1 MQSKLKGY
9 LCGIGAAVCYGT
21 NPLGALYLYEDGINA
36 NSVLF
41 YRFALAVVMLGML
54 MAARR
59 KSLKVS
65 RRELSLLCALGVVF
79 STSSITLY
87 FSFCFMD
94 AGIASTLLFVYPV
107 MVAVIMA
114 LLFKERLPAVSV
126 FAIVLAL
133 SGIAMLYH
141 GDGGATL
148 STRGVMLVMF
158 SSLSYAVYIVVVNKS
173 PLRMSSMKLT
183 FYVLFF
189 GMLTVLTNS
198 FITGLHIQM
207 LTTPRMWSCAFMLAL
222 LPTVFSLVLMTISV
236 HETGSTPTAVMG
248 ALEPLTAVVIGVA
261 VFGEQLTPRLSAG
274 IVLIL
279 TAVIMIIAGKSL
291 FQTRVFSV
299 VSHLG
304 HVIFKTW
311 RWK

>member
-126 FAIVLAL
+126 FAIMLAL

-261 VFGEQLTPRLSAG
+261 VFGEQLTPRLVAG

>member
-126 FAIVLAL
+126 FAIMLAL

-198 FITGLHIQM
+198 FITGLNIQM

-261 VFGEQLTPRLSAG
+261 VFGEQLTPRLAAG

-291 FQTRVFSV
+291 FPARVFSV

>member
-126 FAIVLAL
+126 FAIMLAL
-133 SGIAMLYH
+133 SGIALLYH

-261 VFGEQLTPRLSAG
+261 VFGEQLTPRLAAG

>member
-54 MAARR
+54 MVARR

-79 STSSITLY
+79 STSSI
-87 FSFCFMD
+87 D

-126 FAIVLAL
+126 FAIMLAL

-261 VFGEQLTPRLSAG
+261 VFGEQLTPRLAAG

>member
-1 MQSKLKGY
+1 MQSKFKGY

-126 FAIVLAL
+126 FAIMLAL

-261 VFGEQLTPRLSAG
+261 VFGEQLTPRLAAG

-291 FQTRVFSV
+291 FPARMFTV

>member
-94 AGIASTLLFVYPV
+94 VGIASTLLFVYPV

-126 FAIVLAL
+126 FAIMLAL

-261 VFGEQLTPRLSAG
+261 VFGEQLTPRLAAG

>member
-1 MQSKLKGY
+1 MQSKLIGY

-21 NPLGALYLYEDGINA
+21 NPLGALYLYEDNINA

-54 MAARR
+54 MMAQG
-59 KSLKVS
+59 KSLLVS
-65 RRELSLLCALGVVF
+65 MKELALLAVLGVVF

-114 LLFKERLPAVSV
+114 VLFKEKLSAAAI

-133 SGIAMLYH
+133 AGIALLYE

-148 STRGVMLVMF
+148 STVGVLLVML

-173 PLRMSSMKLT
+173 PLRISSLKLT

-189 GMLTVLTNS
+189 GMLTILANS
-198 FITGLHIQM
+198 FITGIHIQM
-207 LTTPRMWSCAFMLAL
+207 LTTPRMWMCALMLAL
-222 LPTVFSLVLMTISV
+222 LPTVFSLVLMVISV
-236 HETGSTPTAVMG
+236 HEIGATPTAVMG
-248 ALEPLTAVVIGVA
+248 ALEPLTAVVIGVM
-261 VFGEQLTPRLSAG
+261 VFGEQLTLRLSVG

-279 TAVIMIIAGKSL
+279 VAVIIIVAGKS
-291 FQTRVFSV
+291 FFPARVFHV
-299 VSHLG
+299 VSYLG
-304 HVIFKTW
+304 RVISKTW

>member
-126 FAIVLAL
+126 FAIMLAL

-248 ALEPLTAVVIGVA
+248 ALEPLTAVVIGIA
-261 VFGEQLTPRLSAG
+261 VFGEQLTPRLAAG

>member
-59 KSLKVS
+59 KSLKGS

-126 FAIVLAL
+126 FAIMLAL

-248 ALEPLTAVVIGVA
+248 ALEPLTAGC
-261 VFGEQLTPRLSAG
+261 SANSSHR
-274 IVLIL
+274 VLL
-279 TAVIMIIAGKSL
+279 PG
-291 FQTRVFSV
+291 
-299 VSHLG
+299 
-304 HVIFKTW
+304 
-311 RWK
+311 

>member
-65 RRELSLLCALGVVF
+65 RIELSLLCALGVVF

-126 FAIVLAL
+126 FAIMLAL

-261 VFGEQLTPRLSAG
+261 VFGEQLTPRLAAG

>member
-1 MQSKLKGY
+1 MQSKFKGY

-126 FAIVLAL
+126 FAIMLAL

-173 PLRMSSMKLT
+173 PLRLSSMKLT

-261 VFGEQLTPRLSAG
+261 VFGEQLTPRLAAG

>member
-126 FAIVLAL
+126 FAIMLAL
-133 SGIAMLYH
+133 SGIAMLYN

-261 VFGEQLTPRLSAG
+261 VFGEQLTPRLAAG

>member
-126 FAIVLAL
+126 FAIMLAL

-248 ALEPLTAVVIGVA
+248 ALEPLAAVVIGVA
-261 VFGEQLTPRLSAG
+261 GFGEQLTPRLAAG

-291 FQTRVFSV
+291 FQTRGFSV

-304 HVIFKTW
+304 HVIFKTS

>member
-1 MQSKLKGY
+1 M
-9 LCGIGAAVCYGT
+9 CYGT

-126 FAIVLAL
+126 FAIMLAL

-261 VFGEQLTPRLSAG
+261 VFGEQLTPRLAAG

>member
-126 FAIVLAL
+126 FAIMLAL

-248 ALEPLTAVVIGVA
+248 ALEPLTAVVIGVT
-261 VFGEQLTPRLSAG
+261 VFGEQLTPRLAAG

>member
-94 AGIASTLLFVYPV
+94 AGIASTLIFVYPV

-126 FAIVLAL
+126 FAIMLAL

-261 VFGEQLTPRLSAG
+261 VFGEQLTPRLAAG

>member
-21 NPLGALYLYEDGINA
+21 NPLGALYLYEDNINA

-54 MAARR
+54 MMAQG
-59 KSLKVS
+59 KSLLVS
-65 RRELSLLCALGVVF
+65 MKELALLAVLGVVF

-114 LLFKERLPAVSV
+114 VLFKEKLSAAAI

-133 SGIAMLYH
+133 TGIALLYE
-141 GDGGATL
+141 GDGGVTL
-148 STRGVMLVMF
+148 STVGVLLVML
-158 SSLSYAVYIVVVNKS
+158 SSLSYAIYIVVVNKS
-173 PLRMSSMKLT
+173 PLRISSLKLT

-189 GMLTVLTNS
+189 GMLTILANS
-198 FITGLHIQM
+198 FITGLHVQM
-207 LTTPRMWSCAFMLAL
+207 LTTPRMWMCALMLAL
-222 LPTVFSLVLMTISV
+222 LPTVFSLVLMVISV
-236 HETGSTPTAVMG
+236 HEIGSTPTAVMG
-248 ALEPLTAVVIGVA
+248 ALEPLTAVVIGVM
-261 VFGEQLTPRLSAG
+261 VFGEQLTLRLSVG

-279 TAVIMIIAGKSL
+279 VAVIIIVAGKS
-291 FQTRVFSV
+291 FFPARVFHV
-299 VSHLG
+299 VSYLG
-304 HVIFKTW
+304 RVISKTW

>member
-21 NPLGALYLYEDGINA
+21 NPLGALYLYEDNINA

-54 MAARR
+54 MMAQG
-59 KSLKVS
+59 KSLLVS
-65 RRELSLLCALGVVF
+65 MKELALLAVLGVVF

-114 LLFKERLPAVSV
+114 VLFKEKLSAAAI

-133 SGIAMLYH
+133 AGIALLYK

-148 STRGVMLVMF
+148 STVGVLLVML

-173 PLRMSSMKLT
+173 PLRISSLKLT

-189 GMLTVLTNS
+189 GMLTILANS
-198 FITGLHIQM
+198 FITGIHIQM
-207 LTTPRMWSCAFMLAL
+207 LTTPRMWMCALMLAL
-222 LPTVFSLVLMTISV
+222 LPTVFSLVLMVISV
-236 HETGSTPTAVMG
+236 HEIGSTPTAVMG
-248 ALEPLTAVVIGVA
+248 ALEPLTAVVIGVM
-261 VFGEQLTPRLSAG
+261 VFGEQLTLRLSVG

-279 TAVIMIIAGKSL
+279 VAVIIIVAGKS
-291 FQTRVFSV
+291 FFPARVFHV
-299 VSHLG
+299 VSYLG
-304 HVIFKTW
+304 RVISKTW

>member
-126 FAIVLAL
+126 FAIMLAL

-261 VFGEQLTPRLSAG
+261 VFGEQLTSRLAAG

>member
-126 FAIVLAL
+126 FAIMLAL

-261 VFGEQLTPRLSAG
+261 VFGEQLTPRLAAG

-291 FQTRVFSV
+291 FQTRVFSM

>member
-126 FAIVLAL
+126 FAIMLAL

-248 ALEPLTAVVIGVA
+248 ALEPLTAVVIGVV

-291 FQTRVFSV
+291 FPSRMFSV

>member
-65 RRELSLLCALGVVF
+65 RRELSLLCGLGVVF

-126 FAIVLAL
+126 FAIMLAL

-261 VFGEQLTPRLSAG
+261 VFGEQLTPRLAAG

>member
-21 NPLGALYLYEDGINA
+21 NPLGVLYLYEDGINA

-126 FAIVLAL
+126 FAIMLAL

-261 VFGEQLTPRLSAG
+261 VFGEQLTPRLAAG

>member
-107 MVAVIMA
+107 MVAVIMV

-126 FAIVLAL
+126 FAIMLAL

-261 VFGEQLTPRLSAG
+261 VFGEQLTPRLAAG

>member
-126 FAIVLAL
+126 FAIMLAL

-189 GMLTVLTNS
+189 GMITVLTNS

-261 VFGEQLTPRLSAG
+261 VFGEQLTPRLAAG

>member
-126 FAIVLAL
+126 FAIMLAL

-248 ALEPLTAVVIGVA
+248 TLEPLTAVVIGVA
-261 VFGEQLTPRLSAG
+261 VFGEQLTPRLAAG

>member
-126 FAIVLAL
+126 FAIMLAL

-248 ALEPLTAVVIGVA
+248 ALEPLTAMVIGVA
-261 VFGEQLTPRLSAG
+261 VFGEQLTPRLAAG

>member
-54 MAARR
+54 IAARR

-126 FAIVLAL
+126 FAIMLAL

-261 VFGEQLTPRLSAG
+261 VFGEQLTPRLAAG

>member
-114 LLFKERLPAVSV
+114 LLLKESLPAVSV
-126 FAIVLAL
+126 FAIMLAL

-261 VFGEQLTPRLSAG
+261 VFGEQLTPRLAAG

>member
-126 FAIVLAL
+126 FAIMLAL

-261 VFGEQLTPRLSAG
+261 VFGGQLTPRLAAG

>member
-126 FAIVLAL
+126 FAIMLAL

-198 FITGLHIQM
+198 FVTGLHIQM

-261 VFGEQLTPRLSAG
+261 VFGEQLTPRLAAG

>member
-126 FAIVLAL
+126 FAIMLAL

-261 VFGEQLTPRLSAG
+261 VFGEQLTPRLAAG
-274 IVLIL
+274 MVLIL

>member
-126 FAIVLAL
+126 FAIMLAL

-189 GMLTVLTNS
+189 GMLSVLTNS

-261 VFGEQLTPRLSAG
+261 VFGEQLTPRLAAG

>member
-126 FAIVLAL
+126 FAIMLAL

-248 ALEPLTAVVIGVA
+248 ALEPLTAVGIGVA
-261 VFGEQLTPRLSAG
+261 VFGEQLTPRLAAG

>member
-126 FAIVLAL
+126 FAIMLAL

-207 LTTPRMWSCAFMLAL
+207 LTTPRMWSCALMLAL

-261 VFGEQLTPRLSAG
+261 VFGEQLTPRLAAG

>member
-114 LLFKERLPAVSV
+114 LLLKERLPAVSV
-126 FAIVLAL
+126 FAIMLAL

-261 VFGEQLTPRLSAG
+261 VFGEQLTPRLAAG

>member
-126 FAIVLAL
+126 FAIMLAL

-261 VFGEQLTPRLSAG
+261 VFGEQLTPRLAAG

-304 HVIFKTW
+304 HVIRTAV
-311 RWK
+311 

>member
-65 RRELSLLCALGVVF
+65 RRELYLLCALGVVF

-126 FAIVLAL
+126 FAIMLAL

-158 SSLSYAVYIVVVNKS
+158 SSLSMPSRAS
-173 PLRMSSMKLT
+173 TLPSSAPRASS
-183 FYVLFF
+183 
-189 GMLTVLTNS
+189 S
-198 FITGLHIQM
+198 F
-207 LTTPRMWSCAFMLAL
+207 
-222 LPTVFSLVLMTISV
+222 
-236 HETGSTPTAVMG
+236 
-248 ALEPLTAVVIGVA
+248 LTASFVA
-261 VFGEQLTPRLSAG
+261 NVPST
-274 IVLIL
+274 
-279 TAVIMIIAGKSL
+279 
-291 FQTRVFSV
+291 
-299 VSHLG
+299 
-304 HVIFKTW
+304 
-311 RWK
+311 

>member
-126 FAIVLAL
+126 FAIMLAL

-261 VFGEQLTPRLSAG
+261 VFGEQLTPRLVAG

-291 FQTRVFSV
+291 FPARMFSV